1 MLLGV
6 GGEDTRLELL
16 RLNESIKLGSHLRDL
31 TYVKGLIATLAEHVS
46 LLLKNSQVD
55 ELITVAIR
63 VHESL
68 LIVSAALLGAD
79 PELTVIVR

>member
-1 MLLGV
+1 M

-16 RLNESIKLGSHLRDL
+16 RLNESIELGSHLRDL
-31 TYVKGLIATLAEHVS
+31 TYVEGLIAALAEHVS

-68 LIVSAALLGAD
+68 LIVCAALLRAD